1 MIAER
6 LLQGLL
12 RGDDQRDHQVSSMEL
27 FFDLVFVFAITQ
39 LSYLLLSHLDA
50 RGLLQ
55 SALLLALLGAGVDM
69 ARVPYWSTD
78 R

>member
-6 LLQGLL
+6 LPQGLL
-12 RGDDQRDHQVSSMEL
+12 RGDGERDHQVSSVEL
-27 FFDLVFVFAITQ
+27 FFALAFVFAITQ
-39 LSYLLLSHLDA
+39 LSYLLLTHLDA
-50 RGLLQ
+50 SGALQ
-55 SALLLALLGAGVDM
+55 SALLLGLLGAGVDM